1 MYAYAAIGAF
11 VGYALLLFALSAWTQ
26 RRQSTNRLKNSDAS
40 GNAQF
45 FLAGRNNAWYLVAFG
60 MIGASLSG
68 VTFMS
73 IPGWVKDDS
82 WSYLQLVLGY
92 LAGYAF
98 IMAVLMPL
106 YYRLGLTSIYGYFAE
121 RFGPRAHRTGAWLFI
136 VSRLVG
142 SSLRLYLV
150 AMVLDLFVLRPLGW
164 DLREMLGEVVGQTL
178 HIAIL
183 SALILMVIYAYTRRG
198 GLSTV
203 VWTDALQTAAMLV
216 AVVWAGLA
224 LGEAMGIPWT
234 ELPRRVAAHDLSTV
248 WVWEDWRA
256 PNHAIKQFIAGAFI
270 AIAMTGM
277 DQDMMQKNL
286 SCRSLREARWNM
298 GSFALVL
305 IGVNVL
311 FLGLGTLMWMYA
323 DQQGITVERADAL
336 FPTLALQG
344 GLGIGIGIVF
354 LLGLMAAAFSSA
366 DSALTALT
374 TSACVDIWRTEEMPP
389 AEARRVRKRLHL
401 FFSFLTLLVMTGF
414 GALSDARVVS
424 TIFQVAG
431 YTYGPLLGLFFFG
444 LFTRR
449 QTSDKAIPWLSILS
463 PILCYGLQWAMQSY
477 AGFGLGFALL
487 PVNGACMML
496 GLYAFSKSTLAPEKP
511 LTSGPSTHTV
521 SA

>member
-1 MYAYAAIGAF
+1 MYAYTAIGAF
-11 VGYALLLFALSAWTQ
+11 FGYALLLLAIAAWTQ
-26 RRQSTNRLKNSDAS
+26 NRRAPHRKSRSTSMEDAS
-40 GNAQF
+40 GNANF

-82 WSYLQLVLGY
+82 WSYLQMVLGY

-106 YYRLGLTSIYGYFAE
+106 YYRMQLTSIYGYFAE
-121 RFGPRAHRTGAWLFI
+121 RFGPRAHQTGAWLFI

-164 DLREMLGEVVGQTL
+164 DLREELGEVLGQTL
-178 HIAIL
+178 HIALL
-183 SALILMVIYAYTRRG
+183 SALILLIIYAYTRRG

-203 VWTDALQTAAMLV
+203 VWTDAFQTAAMLV

-224 LGEAMGIPWT
+224 LGDAMGIPWT
-234 ELPRRVAAHDLSTV
+234 ELPGRIAASDLSTV
-248 WVWEDWRA
+248 WVWDDWRA
-256 PNHAIKQFIAGAFI
+256 PNHAVKQFIAGAFI

-286 SCRSLREARWNM
+286 SCRSLKEARWNM
-298 GSFALVL
+298 GSFTIVL
-305 IGVNVL
+305 IGVNIL

-323 DQQGITVERADAL
+323 DLHGITVERSDAL

-344 GLGIGIGIVF
+344 GLGVGIGIVF

-374 TSACVDIWRTEEMPP
+374 TSACVDIWRTEERPP
-389 AEARRVRKRLHL
+389 EVARKIRKRLHL
-401 FFSFLTLLVMTGF
+401 AFSLLTLLVMTGF

-449 QTSDKAIPWLSILS
+449 VASDAAIPPLSILS
-463 PILCYGLQWAMQSY
+463 PFLCFGLQWAMQTY
-477 AGFGLGFALL
+477 GGFGLGFALL
-487 PVNGACMML
+487 PVNGAIMML
-496 GLYAFSKSTLAPEKP
+496 GLFLFSKAPGVAQP
-511 LTSGPSTHTV
+511 TTHSL